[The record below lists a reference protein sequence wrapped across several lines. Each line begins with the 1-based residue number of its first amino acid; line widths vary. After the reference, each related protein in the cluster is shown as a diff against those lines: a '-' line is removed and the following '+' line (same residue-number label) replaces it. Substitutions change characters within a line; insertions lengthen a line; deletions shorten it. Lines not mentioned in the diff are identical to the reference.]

1 MRKHARCNRVW
12 IAFTVIALKLKEKK
26 NEPNQTDHFFFRRFS
41 RTVSGRSQLRLSVGW
56 RPTNQRPPS
65 SLLCLF
71 SFLFF
76 FRSLFFFFPA
86 KDGQRNQGQGPTKR
100 RLDIASPD
108 WWSSLL
114 KQKKNK
120 TKQNK
125 SESLFNDRPRQS
137 CFGITES
144 SIVLVRHARKKKEKK
159 NAVRLRCHVVLFR
172 FVLFR
177 FFVLFWTLLKFSGQ
191 SRIFHQPRAEVFVG
205 VWFLVF
211 FCLFFFFF
219 QKQTRPPLRWISSRH
234 QVHHATLVCLV
245 FN

>member
-144 SIVLVRHARKKKEKK
+144 SIVLVRHARKKKGKK
-159 NAVRLRCHVVLFR
+159 KRRPAPVPCCSVSFCFVSFFC
-172 FVLFR
+172 FVLD
-177 FFVLFWTLLKFSGQ
+177 FV
-191 SRIFHQPRAEVFVG
+191 EVFGAITHIPPATDGSFCWRLVSCF
-205 VWFLVF
+205 FLFV
-211 FCLFFFFF
+211 FFFF